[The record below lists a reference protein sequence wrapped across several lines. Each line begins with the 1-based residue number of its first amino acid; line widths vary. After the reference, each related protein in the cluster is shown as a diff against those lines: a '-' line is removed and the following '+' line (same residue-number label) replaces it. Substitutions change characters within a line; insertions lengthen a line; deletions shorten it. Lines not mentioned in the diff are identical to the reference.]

1 VKKRDVI
8 LEVQSMLGC
17 GWQIAKRVVALA
29 EEPDPSAVRRINTTR
44 PRQYMSQR
52 VAAKHVQAAKDR
64 IALIDE
70 DEPADSS
77 GDGSEK
83 K

>member
-1 VKKRDVI
+1 MSKRDVI

-17 GWQIAKRVVALA
+17 GWQIAKKVVALA
-29 EEPDPSAVRRINTTR
+29 NDPDPSTVRRINSTR

-70 DEPADSS
+70 DEPSPSS
-77 GDGSEK
+77 GPGEK
-83 K
+83 A